1 MGRRKKPCLYL
12 LEKENFCQEVRDFF
26 KPLQQLEE
34 KCGHF
39 ASEHKELGLL
49 SKGSLSNPGL
59 DSW

>member
-1 MGRRKKPCLYL
+1 MPCLYL